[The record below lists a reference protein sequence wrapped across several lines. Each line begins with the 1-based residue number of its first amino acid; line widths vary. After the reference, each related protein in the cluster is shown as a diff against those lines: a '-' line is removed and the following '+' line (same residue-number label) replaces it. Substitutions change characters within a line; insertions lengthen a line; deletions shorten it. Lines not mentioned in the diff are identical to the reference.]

1 VAIRVDKLI
10 HNNCFVILANADRI
24 FFPMKH
30 GTIEFI
36 LLITKFIVLIYELAD
51 IKPGNRIK

>member
-1 VAIRVDKLI
+1 
-10 HNNCFVILANADRI
+10 
-24 FFPMKH
+24 MEH